1 MMDGRR
7 MAYGDRP
14 LDNPINWSFRIG
26 RLFGIDIRLHILF
39 ILGAVFI
46 FQMNLP
52 DKDFVGSWSVWSV
65 LRDSLGIYA
74 ILFAIVLL
82 HEFGHCFG
90 SRAVG
95 GEANEILLW
104 PLGGL
109 AFVRPPHHPRA
120 HLVTTLAGP
129 AVNVGLFVVLGAL
142 VVLTTGHFSA
152 LPLNPLHPM
161 TPLDTSFYRTP
172 LQVWLTFAFGIN
184 YLLLLFNML
193 LPFYPFDG
201 GATVQA
207 ILWSRVGY
215 HRSMEIATSV
225 GMIGAIGIALFGLLV
240 DKSMLMIGVGVF
252 GYLTCWRQRREL
264 REAGGSDM
272 GEFGYD
278 FSRGYAS
285 LDRAHVRS
293 ERRAG
298 WFARYRAKRAAERA
312 DRERQ
317 READHAAEVE
327 RLLAKVFESGLHS
340 LTPKERRILEEE
352 TARKRAEP

>member
-1 MMDGRR
+1 
-7 MAYGDRP
+7 MAYGERP

-26 RLFGIDIRLHILF
+26 RLFGIDIRLHLLF
-39 ILGAVFI
+39 VLGAFVI
-46 FQMNLP
+46 FQMHVP
-52 DKDFVGSWSVWSV
+52 GKDYVGHWSFWTV
-65 LRDSLGIYA
+65 LRDSLGVYA
-74 ILFAIVLL
+74 VLFAIVLL

-90 SRAVG
+90 ARSVG
-95 GEANEILLW
+95 GEANEVLLW

-109 AFVRPPHHPRA
+109 AMVRPPHHPRA

-129 AVNVGLFVVLGAL
+129 AVNVALFVVLGAL
-142 VVLTTGHFSA
+142 VVLTTGRLGA
-152 LPLNPLHPM
+152 LPLNPLSPT
-161 TPLDTSFYRTP
+161 TPLDTTFFPTTLQAWLIVSFG
-172 LQVWLTFAFGIN
+172 VN

-207 ILWSRVGY
+207 ILWSKIGY
-215 HRSMEIATSV
+215 HRSMEIATSF
-225 GMIGAIGIALFGLLV
+225 GMIGAIGLAVFGLFADESLLLISV
-240 DKSMLMIGVGVF
+240 AAF
-252 GYLTCWRQRREL
+252 GYLSCWRQRREL
-264 REAGGSDM
+264 RESGGSDM

-285 LDRAHVRS
+285 LDRAHVHS

-298 WFARYRAKRAAERA
+298 WLAQYRAKRAAERA

-352 TARKRAEP
+352 TARKRAES